1 MLSDDEDS
9 GNDDPP
15 YNDTDKDRQER
26 EEQEL
31 ELEVP
36 DVSENE
42 LEENEF
48 EFARP
53 APAPPR
59 NINQYID
66 LLTKPYENNK
76 TENNTG
82 GLPVEGKAS
91 FLSKYIHFVLLI
103 NSTLFVTVLLSIF
116 SYLDDISLWNA
127 SEVCRRW
134 RKILEAHTPQTM
146 WQKYIKE
153 RWPLYDSL
161 VQKPNW
167 FQVRSDK

>member
-15 YNDTDKDRQER
+15 YNDRQER
-26 EEQEL
+26 EEQEEL

-42 LEENEF
+42 EQEENEF
-48 EFARP
+48 QFARP

-76 TENNTG
+76 TENNIG
-82 GLPVEGKAS
+82 ALPVEGRRI
-91 FLSKYIHFVLLI
+91 Y
-103 NSTLFVTVLLSIF
+103 LFF
-116 SYLDDISLWNA
+116 
-127 SEVCRRW
+127 
-134 RKILEAHTPQTM
+134 
-146 WQKYIKE
+146 
-153 RWPLYDSL
+153 
-161 VQKPNW
+161 
-167 FQVRSDK
+167 F

>member
-15 YNDTDKDRQER
+15 YNDRQER
-26 EEQEL
+26 EEQEEL

-42 LEENEF
+42 EQEENEF
-48 EFARP
+48 QFARP

-76 TENNTG
+76 TENNIG
-82 GLPVEGKAS
+82 ALPVEGRQIYKIFLYS
-91 FLSKYIHFVLLI
+91 FYFE
-103 NSTLFVTVLLSIF
+103 F
-116 SYLDDISLWNA
+116 
-127 SEVCRRW
+127 
-134 RKILEAHTPQTM
+134 
-146 WQKYIKE
+146 
-153 RWPLYDSL
+153 
-161 VQKPNW
+161 
-167 FQVRSDK
+167 

>member
-1 MLSDDEDS
+1 M
-9 GNDDPP
+9 
-15 YNDTDKDRQER
+15 
-26 EEQEL
+26 
-31 ELEVP
+31 P

-82 GLPVEGKAS
+82 GLPVEGKA
-91 FLSKYIHFVLLI
+91 K
-103 NSTLFVTVLLSIF
+103 LLSI
-116 SYLDDISLWNA
+116 
-127 SEVCRRW
+127 
-134 RKILEAHTPQTM
+134 
-146 WQKYIKE
+146 
-153 RWPLYDSL
+153 
-161 VQKPNW
+161 
-167 FQVRSDK
+167 